1 MKTRLARPVPALAA
15 LAALALAA
23 CGGSDKPAAGG
34 QPATAGS
41 ATQLTGAGAT
51 FPYPIYS
58 RWFDSYNK
66 ATGIAINYQ
75 SIGSGG
81 GIRQFSEGT
90 VDFGAT
96 DGPMTDEQIAALQGN
111 VLHLPTVIGA
121 VVLTYNLPEL
131 SATPLVLDAAAV
143 ADIFLGRITRWD
155 DARLAAL
162 NPGVTL
168 PARDIVVV
176 HRSDGSGTTYVF
188 ADYLSKV
195 SADWEKQVGRATSVN
210 WPVGLGGKGNE
221 GVTQQVKQLE
231 GSIGYVELIYALSNQ
246 LQYATL
252 KNRAGVEVT
261 PTLASASAAAA
272 GAEFAADTDFRV
284 SITDSPDPAA
294 YPVASFTWL
303 LVKKDNPDAG
313 KARAIRDFL
322 RWMVSPEAQGIAQE
336 LRYAPLPA
344 SVAELV
350 SARIGT
356 LTANGA
362 AIPAE

>member
-1 MKTRLARPVPALAA
+1 VSSAFAHLRPTLAA
-15 LAALALAA
+15 TLVLLAAA
-23 CGGSDKPAAGG
+23 CGGGDRSGGAAA
-34 QPATAGS
+34 P

-51 FPYPIYS
+51 FPYPLYS
-58 RWFDSYNK
+58 RWFDSYMK
-66 ATGIAINYQ
+66 ATRIAINYQ

-96 DGPMTDEQIAALQGN
+96 DGPMNDEQMAALQGN

-121 VVLTYNLPEL
+121 VVLTYNLPG
-131 SATPLVLDAAAV
+131 LDSSLTLDGPAV
-143 ADIFLGRITRWD
+143 ADIFLGRITRWN

-162 NPGVTL
+162 NPGVRL
-168 PARDIVVV
+168 PDREIVVV

-188 ADYLSKV
+188 VDYLSKV
-195 SADWEKQVGRATSVN
+195 SADWLAQVGRATSVN

-231 GSIGYVELIYALSNQ
+231 GSLGYVELIYALSNQ
-246 LQYATL
+246 LEYASMR
-252 KNRAGVEVT
+252 NRTGQAVR
-261 PTLASASAAAA
+261 PTLESASAAAA
-272 GAEFAADTDFRV
+272 GAEFPADTDFRV

-294 YPVASFTWL
+294 YPIASFTWL
-303 LVKKDNPDAG
+303 LVKQDNPDAA

-322 RWMVSPEAQGIAQE
+322 RWMVGGEAQGVAQE
-336 LRYAPLPA
+336 LRYAPLPTR
-344 SVAELV
+344 VAELV

-356 LTANGA
+356 LTSNGA